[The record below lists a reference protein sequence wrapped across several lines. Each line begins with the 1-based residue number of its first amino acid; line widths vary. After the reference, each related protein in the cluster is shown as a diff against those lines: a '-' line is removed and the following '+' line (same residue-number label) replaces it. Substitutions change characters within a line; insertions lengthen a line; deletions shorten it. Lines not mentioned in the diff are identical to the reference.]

1 MIICPIVCISGGII
15 DKEDARQINEDLVIK
30 GENYAIL
37 MDGATGLGGPRL
49 EKGLTNA
56 EWFVKNCGQFMKEI
70 LDKNPD
76 YNLST
81 LVKECIINV
90 KEKISKIENENGY
103 TLRPH
108 EEPSSTIIII
118 REFNGVTDIFSLGDS
133 LTMIKTKDKK
143 FTVLR
148 DYNLAKLDNNTLNEM
163 QKIARERN
171 ISILEARY
179 EDEIKAMLI
188 SNRNKKNSGQPDGYW
203 ILSLDENV
211 VNNAKILQLQSRE
224 IEKIV
229 CVSDGFNF
237 HILGL
242 GEEEFFDKCL
252 PYNIHTLAEK
262 VKEAEELDANCN
274 NYPRFKKRDD
284 CSGFIW
290 LPNLDY
296 NKNIK
301 K

>member
-1 MIICPIVCISGGII
+1 MIIGPIICISGGII
-15 DKEDARQINEDLVIK
+15 DKEDVRQINEDLVIK

-56 EWFVKNCGQFMKEI
+56 EWFVKNCGIFMKNI
-70 LDKNPD
+70 LDEKPNYD
-76 YNLST
+76 LQC
-81 LVKECIINV
+81 LVKECIINI
-90 KEKISKIENENGY
+90 KEKITKIENENGY
-103 TLRPH
+103 NLRPH

-118 REFNGVTDIFSLGDS
+118 REFNGITDIFSLGDS

-163 QKIARERN
+163 TKLAKKRDV
-171 ISILEARY
+171 SVLEARY

-188 SNRNKKNSGQPDGYW
+188 SNRNKKNSGQSDGYW
-203 ILSLDENV
+203 ILSLDEIV
-211 VNNAKILQLQSRE
+211 VNNAKILKLQSQE

-242 GEEEFFDKCL
+242 NEEEFFDKCL
-252 PYNIHTLAEK
+252 PYNINTLAEK
-262 VKEAEELDANCN
+262 VKDIEELDANCN

-290 LPNLDY
+290 IPNL
-296 NKNIK
+296 KNNQNIF
-301 K
+301 